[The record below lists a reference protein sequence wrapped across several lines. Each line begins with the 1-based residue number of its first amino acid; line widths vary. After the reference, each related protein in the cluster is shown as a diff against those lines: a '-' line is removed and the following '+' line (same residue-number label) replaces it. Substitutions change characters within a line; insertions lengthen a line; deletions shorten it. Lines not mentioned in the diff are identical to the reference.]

1 MLLMCISLMT
11 DDVEHL
17 LHAYYH
23 LFIHFGEISVSFA
36 HFLTG
41 CFLLWSFEKFYNV
54 YILIL
59 FQIVVCKYFLHW

>member
-54 YILIL
+54 
-59 FQIVVCKYFLHW
+59 